1 MEEDFFKLI
10 LITNRQNSPIEG
22 YLDFVSECVQ
32 SGVTAVQLRE
42 KELSHREILSFGE
55 ALKSILD
62 PLEIP
67 LIISDSVS
75 VCLDLDASGVHL
87 GQTDGDVIEAREL
100 LGPDKIIGWNVNTLD
115 QLLNANTLPIDYLG
129 LSAMFATQNKPDA
142 TNLWGFSGLEQAVSL
157 CEHPIIAIGGIDES
171 NAAEV
176 VEAGAAGIA
185 AIGVFHSAQ
194 NASLVT
200 KTLREI
206 VDRGLRC

>member
-10 LITNRQNSPIEG
+10 LITNRKNISVEE
-22 YLDFVSECVQ
+22 YLDFVIACVQ
-32 SGVTAVQLRE
+32 SGVTSVQLRE
-42 KELSHREILSFGE
+42 KNLSHREILSFGE
-55 ALKSILD
+55 ALKSVLD
-62 PLEIP
+62 PLETP

-100 LGPDKIIGWNVNTLD
+100 LGSDKIIGWNVNTLD

-129 LSAMFATQNKPDA
+129 LSAMFTTQNKPDA

-157 CEHPIIAIGGIDES
+157 CEHPIVAVGGIDES
-171 NAAEV
+171 NASEV
-176 VEAGAAGIA
+176 IEAGAAGIA

-194 NASLVT
+194 NPSLVT

>member
-10 LITNRQNSPIEG
+10 LITDRQNIPMEE
-22 YLDFVSECVQ
+22 YLDFVSACVQ

-42 KELSHREILSFGE
+42 KGLSHRELLSFGG

-62 PLEIP
+62 PLDIP
-67 LIISDSVS
+67 LIVSDSVS

-100 LGPDKIIGWNVNTLD
+100 LGPDKIIGWNVHTLD

-129 LSAMFATQNKPDA
+129 LSALFATENKPEA
-142 TNLWGFSGLEQAVSL
+142 TDLWGFSGLEQAVSL
-157 CEHPIIAIGGIDES
+157 CEHPIVAVGGIDES
-171 NAAEV
+171 NAGNV

-185 AIGVFHSAQ
+185 AIGAFHSAH
-194 NASLVT
+194 NPGLAT
-200 KTLREI
+200 KALREI

>member
-10 LITNRQNSPIEG
+10 LITNRQNISIEE
-22 YLDFVSECVQ
+22 YLDFVAVCVQ
-32 SGVTAVQLRE
+32 SGVTSVQLRE

-129 LSAMFATQNKPDA
+129 LSAMFATQSKPDA

-157 CEHPIIAIGGIDES
+157 CEHPIVAIGGIDES

-176 VEAGAAGIA
+176 VESGAAGIA

-194 NASLVT
+194 NPSLVT